1 MHNVIRWIDAWKTIN
16 YRIKYML
23 NEVFT
28 PPTEQAG
35 SKTVSNLKNNTSLII

>member
-1 MHNVIRWIDAWKTIN
+1 
-16 YRIKYML
+16 ML

-35 SKTVSNLKNNTSLII
+35 SKTVSNLKNNTSLMIWVIGIESSLIG

>member
-1 MHNVIRWIDAWKTIN
+1 
-16 YRIKYML
+16 ML